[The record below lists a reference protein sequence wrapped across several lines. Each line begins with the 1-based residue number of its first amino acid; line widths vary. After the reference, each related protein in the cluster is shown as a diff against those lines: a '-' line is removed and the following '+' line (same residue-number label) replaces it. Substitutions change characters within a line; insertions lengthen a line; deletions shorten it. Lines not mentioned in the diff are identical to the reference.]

1 MERREYSLTGEEDLQ
16 SRRSRSIRSSNARAE
31 RAVIYFWLSSSLA
44 GGIITSCVT
53 ILIGSARSYRRLG
66 LFIWEYYDRQNMEIN
81 TIRDA
86 FERLTMKQKLC
97 RSMTREGIEAF
108 RQETQS
114 SIERLQCG
122 HESHCKAVPAELKN
136 TLKSISLFAQLEA
149 RYRKLTASLRK
160 YAKLLEKSFNPDIS
174 KAYRNVD
181 PDIDTISQIIGSH
194 LYREG
199 LLRLVE
205 DHLWFHLLVHFHLM
219 VELHNSLDSQ
229 GDFYAPRS
237 SVIINKNK
245 CRRSISVGPIVYHW
259 RRLHANAS
267 LKNGFSKI

>member
-16 SRRSRSIRSSNARAE
+16 SRRSR
-31 RAVIYFWLSSSLA
+31 
-44 GGIITSCVT
+44 T

-122 HESHCKAVPAELKN
+122 HESHCKAVPDELKN
-136 TLKSISLFAQLEA
+136 TLKSISLLAQLEA
-149 RYRKLTASLRK
+149 RYRELTASLSK
-160 YAKLLEKSFNPDIS
+160 YAKLLEKSFNLDIS

-199 LLRLVE
+199 LFEMKPEHVP
-205 DHLWFHLLVHFHLM
+205 
-219 VELHNSLDSQ
+219 DS
-229 GDFYAPRS
+229 G
-237 SVIINKNK
+237 
-245 CRRSISVGPIVYHW
+245 ISEIPGSE
-259 RRLHANAS
+259 AS
-267 LKNGFSKI
+267 LKMGQGKLL